1 MVTLFDHNG
10 NPLARSGSGSS
21 RPSRSENVIYTSTTP
36 YYSSSGTGYRS
47 SSLTIDASSKARGGS
62 GAYHQQASLGILQD
76 QTRWFM
82 RNNGIFSGMLNAA
95 ADYIWGNGFTLQ
107 FTSKSKSYN
116 TKAEKL
122 FNKWW
127 EKPEIKQQLTGRTV
141 GRMGAMELLA
151 MGEWA
156 TILTDQGLLDFV
168 ESEQIKSPRDK
179 RRKAT
184 SGMRFRSDGS
194 ISKYFAC
201 PYDVNGQADTSN
213 PIEYDADFFLFA
225 FRPDRFSSLR
235 AVPTC
240 QAVYPSLHRVNDVCD
255 SEAIAW
261 QLLSRIAI
269 SIIRKNGPKLG
280 YDESEQDTSRSGD
293 DFDDDTDR
301 RITELGNALI
311 FHGESGDK
319 IDGVNR
325 NIPGKDFTASLTMFL
340 RMLGQPLGLPL
351 EVILNDWTK
360 SNFSQCK
367 AALVQ
372 AFQRFLGWQFLIE
385 DSTLRPI
392 VDWKIK
398 NFVAQG
404 LLPDRK
410 DGTSHEWLKPKFPW
424 LEQLKEALSFG
435 VMIDRGFTSHSRV
448 LKTLNL
454 DRDEI
459 VIEIQ
464 QEMED
469 AINRKKTME
478 EKFKKEGYDL
488 AENGIEIPWESFMGH
503 KPSATKGRPAGAAP
517 ASSQNTVTEPE
528 KGSKK

>member
-10 NPLARSGSGSS
+10 NPLPRSGVGS
-21 RPSRSENVIYTSTTP
+21 RRQRRNENVTYTGKKP

-47 SSLTIDASSKARGGS
+47 SSLSIDASTKARGGS
-62 GAYHQQASLGILQD
+62 GAFHQQIDITSLHD
-76 QTRWFM
+76 QTRWFY
-82 RNNGIFSGMLNAA
+82 RNNGIFSGMMNAA

-107 FTSKSKSYN
+107 FTTKSKTYN
-116 TKAEKL
+116 AKAEKL
-122 FNKWW
+122 FNEWW
-127 EKPEIKQQLTGRTV
+127 RKPEIKQQLTGRTV
-141 GRMGAMELLA
+141 GRMGAIELLS

-179 RRKAT
+179 RKRAT
-184 SGMRFRSDGS
+184 SGMRFKADGS

-201 PYDVNGQADTSN
+201 PYDANGQPDTDN
-213 PIEYDADFFLFA
+213 PQEYDADFFLFA

-240 QAVYPSLHRVNDVCD
+240 QSVYPSLHRVNDVCD

-261 QLLSRIAI
+261 QLLSRVAI
-269 SIIRKNGPKLG
+269 SMIRKNGPKLG
-280 YDESEQDTSRSGD
+280 YDESEEDTSRSGD

-311 FHGESGDK
+311 FHGETGDK
-319 IDGVNR
+319 IEGISR

-340 RMLGQPLGLPL
+340 RLLGQPLGLPL

-392 VDWKIK
+392 VKWKTE
-398 NFVAQG
+398 NFVSEG
-404 LLPDRK
+404 LLPERV
-410 DGTSHEWLKPKFPW
+410 DGLSHEWLKPKFPW

-459 VIEIQ
+459 VVEIEREI
-464 QEMED
+464 ED
-469 AINRKKTME
+469 AINRKKKLE
-478 EKFKKEGYDL
+478 DKFAGQGYNL
-488 AENGIEIPWESFMGH
+488 AENNISIPWESFMGH
-503 KPSATKGRPAGAAP
+503 KPGATKGRPAGAAP
-517 ASSQNTVTEPE
+517 ANQNTVTEPD